1 MVHFFSEPYGVGIA
15 TRKGVEDNNYCSRPT
30 VPSRHG
36 ETKAAKSDPYILA
49 GYSHKL
55 HFVVTHFH
63 ALASYP

>member
-1 MVHFFSEPYGVGIA
+1 MVHFLSEPYGVGIA
-15 TRKGVEDNNYCSRPT
+15 TRKGVEDNNYCSR
-30 VPSRHG
+30 HA

-49 GYSHKL
+49 GYSYKL